1 MADRTDSLSLRA
13 DRTRHHLSELV
24 DNLQHQITPAE
35 LVNQLVG
42 HRRPNHG
49 SGPVEAM
56 AAQVSRNPLACLLIA
71 AGVGWLMWSDR
82 VASNPK
88 PRRRR
93 GVARRAAAKKR
104 RPRSKAA

>member
-24 DNLQHQITPAE
+24 DNLQDQMTPAQ

-42 HRRPNHG
+42 S
-49 SGPVEAM
+49 SGPNRRSGVAETIAD
-56 AAQVSRNPLACLLIA
+56 QVSRNPLACLLIA

-88 PRRRR
+88 PRRKR
-93 GVARRAAAKKR
+93 VTARRAATRKR
-104 RPRSKAA
+104 RSRKTAA

>member
-42 HRRPNHG
+42 SRRPNHG

-88 PRRRR
+88 PRKR
-93 GVARRAAAKKR
+93 VTARRAATRKR
-104 RPRSKAA
+104 RTPKTAA

>member
-42 HRRPNHG
+42 SRRPNHG

-56 AAQVSRNPLACLLIA
+56 L
-71 AGVGWLMWSDR
+71 
-82 VASNPK
+82 
-88 PRRRR
+88 
-93 GVARRAAAKKR
+93 
-104 RPRSKAA
+104 